1 MVLLSVGK
9 TVEFLKK
16 SVLIKT
22 LLKKIEKMKKSI
34 THSILNFEGTHKFSE
49 KYKTHLMKK
58 NEIVRNKSI
67 LYGYTILQLSKFL
80 IFETFYVVLQPY
92 FDHGKLLL
100 MYMETETFK
109 LSVNIKDIVN
119 DSKSLEDLFDFS
131 NLNKVFFGNEKKF
144 VVNSKQQ
151 HLGAFD

>member
-1 MVLLSVGK
+1 
-9 TVEFLKK
+9 
-16 SVLIKT
+16 
-22 LLKKIEKMKKSI
+22 MKKSI
-34 THSILNFEGTHKFSE
+34 THSILNFEGTHKASE

-58 NEIVRNKSI
+58 NEIVRKKSI

-80 IFETFYVVLQPY
+80 MYETFYVVLQPY

-131 NLNKVFFGNEKKF
+131 NLNKDFFW
-144 VVNSKQQ
+144 Q
-151 HLGAFD
+151 

>member
-1 MVLLSVGK
+1 M
-9 TVEFLKK
+9 
-16 SVLIKT
+16 
-22 LLKKIEKMKKSI
+22 
-34 THSILNFEGTHKFSE
+34 
-49 KYKTHLMKK
+49 Y
-58 NEIVRNKSI
+58 
-67 LYGYTILQLSKFL
+67 
-80 IFETFYVVLQPY
+80 ETFYVVLQPY
-92 FDHGKLLL
+92 FDQGKLLL

-131 NLNKVFFGNEKKF
+131 NLKKVFFGNEKKF